1 MLACRRVAALTV
13 ASSLL
18 TVVGSAAETVK
29 SLLATY
35 HEDPGRLDRARHLL
49 EAELAR
55 DRQVELM
62 ILLARAYF
70 LVARCGRLPATIA
83 WPPTPGAV

>member
-35 HEDPGRLDRARHLL
+35 HEDPAVWIGRATCSKPSS
-49 EAELAR
+49 LAI
-55 DRQVELM
+55 VKSSS
-62 ILLARAYF
+62 
-70 LVARCGRLPATIA
+70 
-83 WPPTPGAV
+83 